1 MILKFVFLVNKNY
14 KLLFVAFLFYM
25 LGHMIWTFSIICEKP
40 LLFNKNIE
48 EWLVN
53 IPFFI
58 FSIIGLIAT
67 YRLYKN
73 K

>member
-1 MILKFVFLVNKNY
+1 MILKFVYLVNKNL
-14 KLLFVAFLFYM
+14 KLLFIAFLFYM
-25 LGHMIWTFSIICEKP
+25 LGRMLWTFSMICENP

-48 EWLVN
+48 DWLVN

-58 FSIIGLIAT
+58 FSIIGLVAT

>member
-1 MILKFVFLVNKNY
+1 MILNFFLVNKNY
-14 KLLFVAFLFYM
+14 RLLFIAFLFYM
-25 LGHMIWTFSIICEKP
+25 LGHMLWTFSIICEKP
-40 LLFNKNIE
+40 LLCNENIE
-48 EWLVN
+48 DWLLN
-53 IPFFI
+53 IPFFV

>member
-14 KLLFVAFLFYM
+14 RLLFVAFLFYM
-25 LGHMIWTFSIICEKP
+25 LGHMIWTFSITCEKP

>member
-1 MILKFVFLVNKNY
+1 MNKNY
-14 KLLFVAFLFYM
+14 RLLFIAFLFYM
-25 LGHMIWTFSIICEKP
+25 LGHMLWTFSIICEKP

-48 EWLVN
+48 DWLVN

-58 FSIIGLIAT
+58 FSTIGLIGT

>member
-1 MILKFVFLVNKNY
+1 MNKNY
-14 KLLFVAFLFYM
+14 RLLFIAFLFYM
-25 LGHMIWTFSIICEKP
+25 LGHMLWTFSIISEKP

-48 EWLVN
+48 DWLVN

-58 FSIIGLIAT
+58 FSTIGLIGT

>member
-1 MILKFVFLVNKNY
+1 MNKNY
-14 KLLFVAFLFYM
+14 RLLFIAFLFYM
-25 LGHMIWTFSIICEKP
+25 LGHMLWTFSIICEKP

-48 EWLVN
+48 DWLVN
-53 IPFFI
+53 IPFLI

-67 YRLYKN
+67 YRLYMN

>member
-1 MILKFVFLVNKNY
+1 MNKNF
-14 KLLFVAFLFYM
+14 KLLFIAFLFYM
-25 LGHMIWTFSIICEKP
+25 LGHMFWTFSILCEKP

-48 EWLVN
+48 DWLVN

-58 FSIIGLIAT
+58 FTIIGLTAT
-67 YRLYKN
+67 YRLYKS

>member
-14 KLLFVAFLFYM
+14 KLLFIAFLFYL
-25 LGHMIWTFSIICEKP
+25 LGHMLWSFTIICEKP

-48 EWLVN
+48 DWLVN

-58 FSIIGLIAT
+58 FSTIGLIGT

>member
-1 MILKFVFLVNKNY
+1 MKLKFVFLVNKNY
-14 KLLFVAFLFYM
+14 KLLFIAFLFYL
-25 LGHMIWTFSIICEKP
+25 LGHMLWSFAIICEKP
-40 LLFNKNIE
+40 LLYNEVIE
-48 EWLVN
+48 QWLVN

-58 FSIIGLIAT
+58 FTIIGLIAT

>member
-14 KLLFVAFLFYM
+14 KLLFIAFLFYM
-25 LGHMIWTFSIICEKP
+25 LGHMFWTFSILCEKS

-48 EWLVN
+48 DWLVN

>member
-1 MILKFVFLVNKNY
+1 MNKNY

-25 LGHMIWTFSIICEKP
+25 LGHMLWTLSMIYETP

-48 EWLVN
+48 DCLVN

>member
-1 MILKFVFLVNKNY
+1 MLLKLFFLVNKNF
-14 KLLFVAFLFYM
+14 KLLFIAFLFYM
-25 LGHMIWTFSIICEKP
+25 IGHMLWTFSIICEKP

-48 EWLVN
+48 DWLVN

>member
-1 MILKFVFLVNKNY
+1 MNKNY
-14 KLLFVAFLFYM
+14 KLLFIAFLFYM
-25 LGHMIWTFSIICEKP
+25 LGHMLWTFSIICEKP

-48 EWLVN
+48 DWLVN

-58 FSIIGLIAT
+58 FSTIGLIGT

>member
-14 KLLFVAFLFYM
+14 KLLFIAFIFYL
-25 LGHMIWTFSIICEKP
+25 LGHVLWTFSIIYEKP

-48 EWLVN
+48 DWLIN

-67 YRLYKN
+67 YRLFKN

>member
-1 MILKFVFLVNKNY
+1 MILKFVFLMNKNY

-25 LGHMIWTFSIICEKP
+25 LGHMLWTFSIIHEKP

-48 EWLVN
+48 DWLIN

-67 YRLYKN
+67 YRIYKN

>member
-1 MILKFVFLVNKNY
+1 MILKFVFLVNKNF
-14 KLLFVAFLFYM
+14 KLLFIAFLFYM
-25 LGHMIWTFSIICEKP
+25 LGHMFWTFSIICEKP
-40 LLFNKNIE
+40 LLFNEVVE

-58 FSIIGLIAT
+58 FTIIGLTAT
-67 YRLYKN
+67 YRLYKC

>member
-1 MILKFVFLVNKNY
+1 MILNFFLVNKNY
-14 KLLFVAFLFYM
+14 KLLFIAFLFYM
-25 LGHMIWTFSIICEKP
+25 LGHMLWTFSMIYEKP

-48 EWLVN
+48 DWLVN